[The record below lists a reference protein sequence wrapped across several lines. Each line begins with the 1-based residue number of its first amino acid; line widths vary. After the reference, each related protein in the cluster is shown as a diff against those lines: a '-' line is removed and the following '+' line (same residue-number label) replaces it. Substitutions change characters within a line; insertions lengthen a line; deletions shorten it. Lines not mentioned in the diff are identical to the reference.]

1 MSNTAVLSGRNI
13 SIHFGKRTILDN
25 IDIDI
30 RAGEVTSLL
39 GPNGAGKST
48 LLKTLS
54 GEISSLSPIQ
64 YFGQERKQWLT
75 TTFAKHVALLPQHS
89 ALSFPF
95 LAKEVVELGT
105 LPLTTSYKEN
115 SDLALHYME
124 KTGVLHLAEQPY
136 PGLSGGEKQ
145 RLHLARVL
153 AQLHQA
159 EGKQILMLDEP
170 TSALDIA
177 CQHRTLSLV
186 REIAVN
192 NNAAVVMVLHDLN
205 LASQYSDRIILLH
218 KGKIL
223 CDDTPWKAL
232 TSAHI
237 EQAYGYQAIVARHPT
252 LSFPQVHSAA

>member
-1 MSNTAVLSGRNI
+1 MNTAVLSGRNI
-13 SIHFGKRTILDN
+13 SIQFGARTILDN

-30 RAGEVTSLL
+30 RAGEVTALL

-54 GEISSLSPIQ
+54 GELTPPKPIQ
-64 YFGQERKQWLT
+64 YFGQERKHWQAAI
-75 TTFAKHVALLPQHS
+75 FAKHVALLPQHS

-105 LPLTTSYKEN
+105 LPLTTSHKEN
-115 SDLALHYME
+115 TDLALHYME

-136 PGLSGGEKQ
+136 PALSGGEKQ

-153 AQLHQA
+153 TQLHQA

-177 CQHRTLSLV
+177 CQHKTLNLI
-186 REIAVN
+186 RETAAM
-192 NNAAVVMVLHDLN
+192 NNAAVIMVLHDLN
-205 LASQYSDRIILLH
+205 LASQYADRIILLH
-218 KGKIL
+218 NGKIL
-223 CDDTPWKAL
+223 CDDSPWQTLTPNYIK
-232 TSAHI
+232 
-237 EQAYGYQAIVARHPT
+237 QAYGYEAIVAEHPT
-252 LSFPQVHSAA
+252 LGFPQVHAAA